1 MSSFSLPPKTRGHSL
16 FASKATFNSFL
27 VVDDGFVLLFCQV
40 VTIH

>member
-16 FASKATFNSFL
+16 FASKAIFNGF
-27 VVDDGFVLLFCQV
+27 VVDDDVFVLLFCQV